1 MARLSGLQ
9 RDVLSLYR
17 RCLRS
22 ARTKTAHRA
31 NFEAFARQEFEKNI
45 GLNKKDFATI
55 EFLVRKGTRQVE
67 TYEAP
72 GITNVA
78 GWGR

>member
-22 ARTKTAHRA
+22 ARTKPARA

-45 GLNKKDFATI
+45 GLNKKDFGTI

-72 GITNVA
+72 NITNIA
-78 GWGR
+78 GWS